1 MATPCLLLGFL
12 VLVSPGPARGE
23 GRLDSLSKRYA
34 RWVSSNVESLHR
46 EAAATENRLNQLP
59 RYEPQYNLRAGFHSR
74 YASSSEEA
82 QWVQVDLGASL
93 PIDMIALAP
102 ACVQLDDRFVNG
114 FGFPRQFR
122 IEVGDNF
129 DGQGATLLF
138 DSKSHALSPP
148 DAYPFLLTDL
158 SVRGRY
164 VRLTC
169 TELPTDGEHWFFALS
184 ELLVISG
191 KRNVACWRPVASSGA
206 IETDLRWSAVY
217 LVDAISALPIPAGL
231 TASPSDG
238 YLSAPSQAAD
248 EEQWIEV
255 DLGQLYPIEEVQL
268 HPARPLDQPDVPGWG
283 FPSSFTVQLKREMD
297 DASPIMLYDCS
308 RTELRHWLHL
318 PLIIPV
324 GSRQC
329 FLTNAPYLAAE
340 NPRTEL
346 PVEPI
351 EARYVRLEVQR
362 LDGRSQPFVLA
373 LAELQVYAKSENV
386 ALNKPVTASSVA
398 DVTAGAR
405 WALPFVNDGFSSRR
419 ELLELPHWLRRIQE
433 RQQFARRLA
442 SIEGE
447 IDAATETV
455 WRRSLW
461 GASSLVALA
470 LCATAGYGYQ
480 VRRTHRRQT
489 ERLRQQIA
497 SDLHDDIGSNLGTI
511 ALLCETLVRDEKM
524 PERQESL
531 REIREI
537 AIDTGDAMR
546 DIIWIMAPEDA
557 RLEDFITRLRQMAT
571 RLLPNQE
578 VSVDCVRSLPA
589 SKVSLSWRRNVFL
602 ALKELLHNIAKHA
615 HASQVKLTIDCIP
628 GTLLVTLKDDGVGMS
643 SSTRPGA
650 GLGIKNVQRRLADL
664 GGSMTY
670 SSEPGAGATSSI
682 QVPIHG

>member
-1 MATPCLLLGFL
+1 MAPH
-12 VLVSPGPARGE
+12 SARGE

-34 RWVSSNVESLHR
+34 RWVSSNVENLYR
-46 EAAATENRLNQLP
+46 EAAATENRINQLP

-74 YASSSEEA
+74 YASSAEEA

-93 PIDMIALAP
+93 PIEMIALVP

-114 FGFPRQFR
+114 FGFPKQFR
-122 IEVGDNF
+122 VEVSENF
-129 DGQGATLLF
+129 DGKDATLLF
-138 DSKSHALSPP
+138 DSKSHTLEPP
-148 DAYPFLLTDL
+148 AAYPLLLADL
-158 SVRGRY
+158 VAKGRY
-164 VRLTC
+164 VRVTC

-184 ELLVISG
+184 ELLVVSG

-238 YLSAPSQAAD
+238 YLSAPQRAAD
-248 EEQWIEV
+248 AEQWVEI
-255 DLGQLYPIEEVQL
+255 DLGQLYPVEEVQL

-283 FPSSFTVQLKREMD
+283 FPSSFTVQLKRTAD
-297 DASPIMLYDCS
+297 DEAPVTLYDCS
-308 RTELRHWLHL
+308 QTELRHWLHL
-318 PLIIPV
+318 PLVIPV

-329 FLTNAPYLAAE
+329 FLPGAPYLAAE

-351 EARYVRLEVQR
+351 AARYVRLNVQR
-362 LDGRSQPFVLA
+362 LDSRSQPFVLA
-373 LAELQVYAKSENV
+373 LAEIQVYTVSENV
-386 ALNKPVTASSVA
+386 ALHKPVTASSVA
-398 DVTAGAR
+398 DENGGSR
-405 WALPFVNDGFSSRR
+405 WSLSFLNDGYGSRR
-419 ELLELPHWLRRIQE
+419 ELLELPHWLRQINE
-433 RQQFARRLA
+433 RRQFERRLA
-442 SIEGE
+442 SIERE
-447 IDAATETV
+447 IESATEIV
-455 WRRSLW
+455 WRRSVW
-461 GASSLVALA
+461 IASSFLALA
-470 LCATAGYGYQ
+470 LCVTTGYGYQ

-511 ALLCETLVRDEKM
+511 ALLCETLASGEPS
-524 PERQESL
+524 PERQETL

-537 AIDTGDAMR
+537 AMDTGDAMR
-546 DIIWIMAPEDA
+546 DIIWIMAPEDT
-557 RLEDFITRLRQMAT
+557 RLEDFVSRLRQMAT
-571 RLLPNQE
+571 RLLPNHE

-589 SKVSLSWRRNVFL
+589 SKVPLSWRRNVFL

-615 HASQVKLTIDCIP
+615 RAKQVKMTIDCIP
-628 GTLLVTLKDDGVGMS
+628 GKLLVTLRDDGVGMGPS
-643 SSTRPGA
+643 NKAGK

-670 SSEPGAGATSSI
+670 SSEPGGGATSSI
-682 QVPIHG
+682 QVPIHR